1 MTDMEHVPPPS
12 SSSSSVRTVAIVA
25 TVIALLGLS
34 IPFTWGGHDDASGE
48 PITAPLLDP
57 VAAHASS
64 APEEFEQGE
73 AACMANAKPATD
85 FTLPGLDGKA
95 VKLSAYKG
103 KVVLLNFWAT
113 WCGPCKEEMPAFER
127 LRRQLDPDRF
137 VLLTITT
144 DLQRAGIKQFLANL
158 NVQLPVLFDEQQDVS
173 QAYLVRALPTTVF
186 IDRQGALLGR
196 AVGPRE
202 WDAPKAVQALQGL
215 MP

>member
-1 MTDMEHVPPPS
+1 MLRRLFRGLIAAVVLSATAGPVWADDLFTTLKVSRVAPG
-12 SSSSSVRTVAIVA
+12 TVAA
-25 TVIALLGLS
+25 
-34 IPFTWGGHDDASGE
+34 PFDLQS
-48 PITAPLLDP
+48 
-57 VAAHASS
+57 
-64 APEEFEQGE
+64 
-73 AACMANAKPATD
+73 
-85 FTLPGLDGKA
+85 LDGRLVQLA
-95 VKLSAYKG
+95 DLQG
-103 KVVLLNFWAT
+103 KSVVVNFWAT